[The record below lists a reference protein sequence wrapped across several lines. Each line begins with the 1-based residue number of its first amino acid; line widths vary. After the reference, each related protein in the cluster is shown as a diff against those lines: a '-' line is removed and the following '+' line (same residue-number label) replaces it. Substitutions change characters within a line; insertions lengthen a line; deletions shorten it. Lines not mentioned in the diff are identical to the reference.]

1 MRFDLLVANTLK
13 ISRNQAA
20 ALIKQDK
27 ILLRGAVQNRPSA
40 QISPEQSGE
49 ISAIDQIYVSR
60 GALKLAGFLDELA
73 ENGLLASCGENLPNS
88 AAEISKPCSGAKSAD
103 SKAAATQKAGAV
115 TMQISSADFAA
126 TDKILGADEA
136 DKIPSATAAKIA
148 EINTA
153 TTKSA
158 KATTEAIRTAKT
170 NADTAELLQTGA
182 GKQTVEFLQTSA
194 DADTAELLQTDAGA
208 ETAEILN
215 AAKAFKSGGKVGACR
230 NEGGAERM
238 QAEPSQKDILNLA
251 GADVLD
257 VGSSTGGFVQILLQ
271 RGAKSVTALDVGSS
285 QLSEILRRDPRVI
298 VRENTD
304 IREFE
309 SKKKFDLITCD
320 VSFISL
326 NLILKSLASL
336 AKSALIVLFKP
347 QFEVGAEIK
356 RNKKGVLKDE
366 KAVCVARAKFEWLC
380 AELGLATLHASACK
394 ITGKEGNR
402 EFFYLLKRMNDEI

>member
-40 QISPEQSGE
+40 EISPEQSGE

-73 ENGLLASCGENLPNS
+73 ENGLLASCGANSPNS
-88 AAEISKPCSGAKSAD
+88 AAEISKPCGGAKSAD
-103 SKAAATQKAGAV
+103 NKSAATQRAGEV
-115 TMQISSADFAA
+115 TMQISSADFAT
-126 TDKILGADEA
+126 TDKILSANEA
-136 DKIPSATAAKIA
+136 DKIPSAAA
-148 EINTA
+148 A

-170 NADTAELLQTGA
+170 SAETAELSQTGA
-182 GKQTVEFLQTSA
+182 SKQTVEFLQTSTGA
-194 DADTAELLQTDAGA
+194 ETAGHLQMDAGA

-215 AAKAFKSGGKVGACR
+215 AAKASKPGGNAGACHS
-230 NEGGAERM
+230 EGSAEPM
-238 QAEPSQKDILNLA
+238 QAEPLQKDILNLA

-257 VGSSTGGFVQILLQ
+257 VGASTGGFVQILLQ

-285 QLSEILRRDPRVI
+285 QLSEILRCDPRVI

-304 IREFE
+304 IREFASE
-309 SKKKFDLITCD
+309 KKFDLITCD

-366 KAVCVARAKFEWLC
+366 KAVCAARAKFEQKC
-380 AELGLATLHASACK
+380 AELGLVVLQTSACK

>member
-40 QISPEQSGE
+40 QIAPEQSGE

-73 ENGLLASCGENLPNS
+73 ENGLLASCGANSPNS
-88 AAEISKPCSGAKSAD
+88 AVEISKPCSGAKSAD

-115 TMQISSADFAA
+115 TTQISSADFAT
-126 TDKILGADEA
+126 TDKILGANEA
-136 DKIPSATAAKIA
+136 DKIPSAAA
-148 EINTA
+148 A
-153 TTKSA
+153 TTRSA

-182 GKQTVEFLQTSA
+182 GKQTVEFLQTS
-194 DADTAELLQTDAGA
+194 TGAETVGLLQTDAGA
-208 ETAEILN
+208 DTAEILN
-215 AAKAFKSGGKVGACR
+215 AAKVSKSGGKAGACHS
-230 NEGGAERM
+230 EGSAELV
-238 QAEPSQKDILNLA
+238 QTKPSQKDIFNLA
-251 GADVLD
+251 GTDVLD

-304 IREFE
+304 IREFASE
-309 SKKKFDLITCD
+309 KKFDLITCD

-366 KAVCVARAKFEWLC
+366 KAVRAARAKFEQLC
-380 AELGLATLHASACK
+380 AELGLAVLYASACK
-394 ITGKEGNR
+394 IAGKEGNR

>member
-40 QISPEQSGE
+40 QIAPEQSDE
-49 ISAIDQIYVSR
+49 ISATDQIYVSR

-73 ENGLLASCGENLPNS
+73 ENGLLASCGANLPNS
-88 AAEISKPCSGAKSAD
+88 AAEISKPCSATKRAD
-103 SKAAATQKAGAV
+103 SKAVTTQRAGEV
-115 TMQISSADFAA
+115 TMQILNADFAA
-126 TDKILGADEA
+126 TDKILGADETTE
-136 DKIPSATAAKIA
+136 IPSATAAKIA
-148 EINTA
+148 ETNT
-153 TTKSA
+153 K
-158 KATTEAIRTAKT
+158 AIRNVKT
-170 NADTAELLQTGA
+170 SAETAEILQTGA
-182 GKQTVEFLQTSA
+182 GKQTVEFLQMSTGA
-194 DADTAELLQTDAGA
+194 ETAGLLQTDADA
-208 ETAEILN
+208 ETAEISN
-215 AAKAFKSGGKVGACR
+215 AAKASKSSGKTGVCR
-230 NEGGAERM
+230 NEGGAEPLQTKRL
-238 QAEPSQKDILNLA
+238 QKDILNLA
-251 GADVLD
+251 GVDVLD

-304 IREFE
+304 IREFASE
-309 SKKKFDLITCD
+309 KKFDLITCD

-366 KAVCVARAKFEWLC
+366 KAVCAARAKFERLC
-380 AELGLATLHASACK
+380 AELGLAALYASACK

>member
-40 QISPEQSGE
+40 QIAPEQSGE
-49 ISAIDQIYVSR
+49 ISTTDQIYVSR

-73 ENGLLASCGENLPNS
+73 ENGLLASCGANLPS
-88 AAEISKPCSGAKSAD
+88 TAAEISKPCSGAKSAD
-103 SKAAATQKAGAV
+103 NKSTATQRAGEV
-115 TMQISSADFAA
+115 TTQISNVDFAA
-126 TDKILGADEA
+126 TDKILGANEA
-136 DKIPSATAAKIA
+136 DKIPSATTAKIV

-153 TTKSA
+153 TT
-158 KATTEAIRTAKT
+158 RTAKT
-170 NADTAELLQTGA
+170 SADTAGL
-182 GKQTVEFLQTSA
+182 
-194 DADTAELLQTDAGA
+194 
-208 ETAEILN
+208 LN
-215 AAKAFKSGGKVGACR
+215 AAKASKSGGNAGACR
-230 NEGGAERM
+230 NEGDAKLA
-238 QAEPSQKDILNLA
+238 QTKPSQKDILNLA

-304 IREFE
+304 IREFTSE
-309 SKKKFDLITCD
+309 KKFDLITCD

-366 KAVCVARAKFEWLC
+366 KAVRAARAKFERLC
-380 AELGLATLHASACK
+380 AELGLAVLHASACK
-394 ITGKEGNR
+394 ITGKEGNQ

>member
-40 QISPEQSGE
+40 QIAPEQSGE

-60 GALKLAGFLDELA
+60 GALKLADFLDELA
-73 ENGLLASCGENLPNS
+73 ENGLLASCGANSPNS

-103 SKAAATQKAGAV
+103 NKSTATQRAGEV
-115 TMQISSADFAA
+115 TTQISSADFAA
-126 TDKILGADEA
+126 TDKILGADETVE
-136 DKIPSATAAKIA
+136 IPSAGA
-148 EINTA
+148 E
-153 TTKSA
+153 
-158 KATTEAIRTAKT
+158 
-170 NADTAELLQTGA
+170 TAEH
-182 GKQTVEFLQTSA
+182 
-194 DADTAELLQTDAGA
+194 LQTDAGA

-215 AAKAFKSGGKVGACR
+215 AAKDSKSGGNAGACR
-230 NEGGAERM
+230 NEGGAELV
-238 QAEPSQKDILNLA
+238 QTKPSQKNILNLA
-251 GADVLD
+251 GTDVLD

-304 IREFE
+304 IREFA

-326 NLILKSLASL
+326 NLILKSLARL

-356 RNKKGVLKDE
+356 RNKKGVVTDE
-366 KAVCVARAKFEWLC
+366 KAVRAARAKFEQLC
-380 AELGLATLHASACK
+380 AELGLAVLHASACK

>member
-20 ALIKQDK
+20 ALIKQEK
-27 ILLRGAVQNRPSA
+27 ILLRGAVQNRPSV
-40 QISPEQSGE
+40 QIAPEQSGE

-73 ENGLLASCGENLPNS
+73 ENGLLENCGENSPNS

-103 SKAAATQKAGAV
+103 SKSTATQKASEV
-115 TMQISSADFAA
+115 TMQISNVDFTA
-126 TDKILGADEA
+126 TDKILGANEA
-136 DKIPSATAAKIA
+136 DKIPSAAV
-148 EINTA
+148 A

-170 NADTAELLQTGA
+170 STETAEILQTGA

-194 DADTAELLQTDAGA
+194 GAETAGHLQMDVDA

-215 AAKAFKSGGKVGACR
+215 TAKASKSGGKASAR
-230 NEGGAERM
+230 RSEGSADLV
-238 QAEPSQKDILNLA
+238 QIKPSQKDILNLA
-251 GADVLD
+251 GVDILD

-304 IREFE
+304 IREFA

-326 NLILKSLASL
+326 NLILESLASL

-366 KAVCVARAKFEWLC
+366 KAVRAARAKFERLC
-380 AELGLATLHASACK
+380 AELGLVVLQTSACK

>member
-27 ILLRGAVQNRPSA
+27 ILLRGTVQNRPSA
-40 QISPEQSGE
+40 QIAPEQSGE

-73 ENGLLASCGENLPNS
+73 ENGLLASGDANLPNS

-103 SKAAATQKAGAV
+103 SKATATQKAGEV

-136 DKIPSATAAKIA
+136 TKIPSATAAKIA
-148 EINTA
+148 EINT
-153 TTKSA
+153 
-158 KATTEAIRTAKT
+158 EAIRTAKT
-170 NADTAELLQTGA
+170 SADTAELLQTGA
-182 GKQTVEFLQTSA
+182 GKQTVEFLQTGKGA
-194 DADTAELLQTDAGA
+194 ETAEHLQTDAGA
-208 ETAEILN
+208 KAAEISN
-215 AAKAFKSGGKVGACR
+215 TAASKSSDKAGACR
-230 NEGGAERM
+230 SEGGSEPVQTR
-238 QAEPSQKDILNLA
+238 PSQKEVLNLA

-309 SKKKFDLITCD
+309 SEKKFDLITCD

-347 QFEVGAEIK
+347 QFEVGTEAK

-366 KAVCVARAKFEWLC
+366 KAARGARAKFERRC
-380 AELGLATLHASACK
+380 AELGLAALHASACK
-394 ITGKEGNR
+394 ITGKEGNQ

>member
-27 ILLRGAVQNRPSA
+27 ILLRGAVQNRPSV
-40 QISPEQSGE
+40 QIAPEQSGE

-73 ENGLLASCGENLPNS
+73 ENGLLASCSANSPNS
-88 AAEISKPCSGAKSAD
+88 AVEISKQCSAAKSAD
-103 SKAAATQKAGAV
+103 SKSAATQRAGAV
-115 TMQISSADFAA
+115 TTQISSADFAT
-126 TDKILGADEA
+126 TDKILGENEVA
-136 DKIPSATAAKIA
+136 KIPRVAA
-148 EINTA
+148 A

-170 NADTAELLQTGA
+170 GADTAELLQTGV
-182 GKQTVEFLQTSA
+182 GKQTVEFLQTGKGA
-194 DADTAELLQTDAGA
+194 D
-208 ETAEILN
+208 TAEILN
-215 AAKAFKSGGKVGACR
+215 AAKVSKSGGKAGACCR
-230 NEGGAERM
+230 EGSANPV
-238 QAEPSQKDILNLA
+238 QTKPSQKDILNLA

-271 RGAKSVTALDVGSS
+271 HGAKSVTALDVGSS
-285 QLSEILRRDPRVI
+285 QLSEILRRSPRVI

-304 IREFE
+304 IREFTSE
-309 SKKKFDLITCD
+309 KKFDLITCD

-366 KAVCVARAKFEWLC
+366 KAVCAARTKFEQKC
-380 AELGLATLHASACK
+380 AELGLVVLQTSACK
-394 ITGKEGNR
+394 IMGKEGNQ
-402 EFFYLLKRMNDEI
+402 EFFYLLKRTNYEI

>member
-27 ILLRGAVQNRPSA
+27 ILLRGAVQNRPSV
-40 QISPEQSGE
+40 QIAPEQSGE
-49 ISAIDQIYVSR
+49 ISATDQIYVSR

-73 ENGLLASCGENLPNS
+73 ENGLLASCAANSSNS
-88 AAEISKPCSGAKSAD
+88 AAEISKPRSGAKSAD
-103 SKAAATQKAGAV
+103 SKSAATQKAGTV
-115 TMQISSADFAA
+115 TTQISSADFAA

-136 DKIPSATAAKIA
+136 DKIPSAAV
-148 EINTA
+148 A

-158 KATTEAIRTAKT
+158 KATTEVIRTAKT
-170 NADTAELLQTGA
+170 SAETAKLLQTGA
-182 GKQTVEFLQTSA
+182 GKQTVEFLQT
-194 DADTAELLQTDAGA
+194 DADA

-215 AAKAFKSGGKVGACR
+215 AAKASKSGGKTGACCR
-230 NEGGAERM
+230 ESSADLVQM
-238 QAEPSQKDILNLA
+238 KPSQKDILNLA

-304 IREFE
+304 IREFASE
-309 SKKKFDLITCD
+309 KKFDLITCD

-336 AKSALIVLFKP
+336 AKNALIVLFKP

-366 KAVCVARAKFEWLC
+366 KAVCAARAKFERLC
-380 AELGLATLHASACK
+380 AELGLAVLHASACK
-394 ITGKEGNR
+394 ITGKEGNQ

>member
-40 QISPEQSGE
+40 QIAPEQSGE
-49 ISAIDQIYVSR
+49 ISTAEQIYVSR
-60 GALKLAGFLDELA
+60 GALKLAGFLDELS
-73 ENGLLASCGENLPNS
+73 ENGLLASCGENSPNS
-88 AAEISKPCSGAKSAD
+88 AAEISKPYSAAKGAD
-103 SKAAATQKAGAV
+103 SKAAAMQKTYRV
-115 TMQISSADFAA
+115 TTQISSADFAA
-126 TDKILGADEA
+126 TDKILGADETTE
-136 DKIPSATAAKIA
+136 IPSATATKIA
-148 EINTA
+148 ETNT
-153 TTKSA
+153 K
-158 KATTEAIRTAKT
+158 AIRTAKT
-170 NADTAELLQTGA
+170 NADTAG
-182 GKQTVEFLQTSA
+182 
-194 DADTAELLQTDAGA
+194 LLQTDAGKQTEGYLQMSTGTETA
-208 ETAEILN
+208 GLLQTDADAKTAEISN
-215 AAKAFKSGGKVGACR
+215 AAEASKSGGKAGACR
-230 NEGGAERM
+230 NESGAEPM

-309 SKKKFDLITCD
+309 SEKKFDLITCD

-326 NLILKSLASL
+326 NLILKSLTSL
-336 AKSALIVLFKP
+336 AKNALIVLFKP
-347 QFEVGAEIK
+347 QFEVGAEAK

-366 KAVCVARAKFEWLC
+366 KAVGAARAKFERLC
-380 AELGLATLHASACK
+380 AELGLAVLHASACK
-394 ITGKEGNR
+394 ITGKEGNQ

>member
-40 QISPEQSGE
+40 QIAPEQSGK
-49 ISAIDQIYVSR
+49 ISTAEQIYVSR

-73 ENGLLASCGENLPNS
+73 ENGLLASCGANS
-88 AAEISKPCSGAKSAD
+88 PSAAAEISKPYSAAKGAD
-103 SKAAATQKAGAV
+103 SKAAAT
-115 TMQISSADFAA
+115 QISSADFAA
-126 TDKILGADEA
+126 TDKILGADETTE
-136 DKIPSATAAKIA
+136 ILSATAAKIA
-148 EINTA
+148 ETNT
-153 TTKSA
+153 K
-158 KATTEAIRTAKT
+158 AIRNVKTSAEAAK
-170 NADTAELLQTGA
+170 LLQTGT
-182 GKQTVEFLQTSA
+182 GKHTVEFLQMSTGAETAGLLQA
-194 DADTAELLQTDAGA
+194 DADA

-215 AAKAFKSGGKVGACR
+215 VAKASKSGGKAGACR
-230 NEGGAERM
+230 SEGGAEPV
-238 QAEPSQKDILNLA
+238 QTKPSQKDILNLA
-251 GADVLD
+251 GVDVLD

-304 IREFE
+304 IREFSSE
-309 SKKKFDLITCD
+309 KKFDLITCD

-347 QFEVGAEIK
+347 QFEVGTEAK

-366 KAVCVARAKFEWLC
+366 KAARGARAKFERLC
-380 AELGLATLHASACK
+380 AELGLAVLHAGACK
-394 ITGKEGNR
+394 ITGKEGNQ

>member
-40 QISPEQSGE
+40 QIAPERSGE
-49 ISAIDQIYVSR
+49 ISATDQIYVSR
-60 GALKLAGFLDELA
+60 GALKLAGFLDELI
-73 ENGLLASCGENLPNS
+73 ENGLLASCGVNSPNS
-88 AAEISKPCSGAKSAD
+88 AAEILKPCSAAKRAD
-103 SKAAATQKAGAV
+103 SKAVATQRAGAV

-136 DKIPSATAAKIA
+136 AKIPSATAAKIA
-148 EINTA
+148 ETNTE
-153 TTKSA
+153 T
-158 KATTEAIRTAKT
+158 IRTAKT
-170 NADTAELLQTGA
+170 SAETAEILQTGA
-182 GKQTVEFLQTSA
+182 DKQTVEFLQMGKG
-194 DADTAELLQTDAGA
+194 AEAAGHLQMDAGA
-208 ETAEILN
+208 KAAEISN
-215 AAKAFKSGGKVGACR
+215 AAKASKSGGKAGACR
-230 NEGGAERM
+230 RKGSAEPL
-238 QAEPSQKDILNLA
+238 QTKPSQKEVLNLA

-309 SKKKFDLITCD
+309 SEKKFDLITCD

-326 NLILKSLASL
+326 NLILKSLTSL

-347 QFEVGAEIK
+347 QFEVGTEAK

-366 KAVCVARAKFEWLC
+366 KAARAARAKFERLC
-380 AELGLATLHASACK
+380 AELGLAALHASACK
-394 ITGKEGNR
+394 ITGKEGNQ

>member
-20 ALIKQDK
+20 SLIKQDK
-27 ILLRGAVQNRPSA
+27 ILLRGTVQNRPSA
-40 QISPEQSGE
+40 QIAPEQSGE
-49 ISAIDQIYVSR
+49 ISAVDQIYVSR

-73 ENGLLASCGENLPNS
+73 ENGLLASCGANSPNS

-103 SKAAATQKAGAV
+103 NKSTATQRAGEV
-115 TMQISSADFAA
+115 TTQISNVDFAA
-126 TDKILGADEA
+126 TDKILGANEA
-136 DKIPSATAAKIA
+136 DKIPSAAV
-148 EINTA
+148 
-153 TTKSA
+153 TTTRSA
-158 KATTEAIRTAKT
+158 KATTEAIRSVKT
-170 NADTAELLQTGA
+170 NADTAG
-182 GKQTVEFLQTSA
+182 
-194 DADTAELLQTDAGA
+194 LLQTDADA

-215 AAKAFKSGGKVGACR
+215 AARASKSGGNAGACR
-230 NEGGAERM
+230 NEGGAEPV
-238 QAEPSQKDILNLA
+238 QIKPLQKDILNLA

-304 IREFE
+304 IREFTSE
-309 SKKKFDLITCD
+309 KKFDLITCD

-347 QFEVGAEIK
+347 QFEVGAEAK

-366 KAVCVARAKFEWLC
+366 KAAHGARAKFERLC
-380 AELGLATLHASACK
+380 AELGLAVLHTGACK
-394 ITGKEGNR
+394 ITGKEGNQ
-402 EFFYLLKRMNDEI
+402 EFFYLLKRTNDEI

>member
-27 ILLRGAVQNRPSA
+27 ILLRGAVQNRPSV
-40 QISPEQSGE
+40 QIAPEQSGE
-49 ISAIDQIYVSR
+49 ISAVDQIYVSR

-73 ENGLLASCGENLPNS
+73 ENGLLASCAANSPNS
-88 AAEISKPCSGAKSAD
+88 AAEISKPHSDTKGAD
-103 SKAAATQKAGAV
+103 SKSTVTQKAGTV
-115 TMQISSADFAA
+115 TTQISSADFAT
-126 TDKILGADEA
+126 TDKILSANETTE
-136 DKIPSATAAKIA
+136 IPSAAV
-148 EINTA
+148 E
-153 TTKSA
+153 
-158 KATTEAIRTAKT
+158 TTEISSTAK
-170 NADTAELLQTGA
+170 
-182 GKQTVEFLQTSA
+182 VS
-194 DADTAELLQTDAGA
+194 
-208 ETAEILN
+208 
-215 AAKAFKSGGKVGACR
+215 KSGGKAGAR
-230 NEGGAERM
+230 RSEGSAEPM
-238 QAEPSQKDILNLA
+238 QAERSQKDILNLA
-251 GADVLD
+251 GVDVLD

-285 QLSEILRRDPRVI
+285 QLSEILRRSPRVI

-309 SKKKFDLITCD
+309 SEKKFDLITCD

-326 NLILKSLASL
+326 NLILKSLARL

-347 QFEVGAEIK
+347 QFEVGAEVK

-366 KAVCVARAKFEWLC
+366 KAVCAARAKFERLC
-380 AELGLATLHASACK
+380 AELGLAVLHASACK

-402 EFFYLLKRMNDEI
+402 EFFYLLKRTNDEI

>member
-40 QISPEQSGE
+40 QIAPEQSGE
-49 ISAIDQIYVSR
+49 ISATDQIYVSR

-73 ENGLLASCGENLPNS
+73 ENGLLASCSENSPNS

-103 SKAAATQKAGAV
+103 NKSAATQRAGEV
-115 TMQISSADFAA
+115 TTQISSVDFAT
-126 TDKILGADEA
+126 TDKILGANEA
-136 DKIPSATAAKIA
+136 DKIPSATTAKIV

-153 TTKSA
+153 TT
-158 KATTEAIRTAKT
+158 RTAKT
-170 NADTAELLQTGA
+170 SADTAGHLQMDA
-182 GKQTVEFLQTSA
+182 G
-194 DADTAELLQTDAGA
+194 ADTAGL
-208 ETAEILN
+208 LN
-215 AAKAFKSGGKVGACR
+215 AAKASKSGGNAGACR
-230 NEGGAERM
+230 NEGGAKLA
-238 QAEPSQKDILNLA
+238 QTKPSQKDILNLA

-304 IREFE
+304 IREFTSE
-309 SKKKFDLITCD
+309 KKFDLITCD

-366 KAVCVARAKFEWLC
+366 KAVRAARAKFERLC
-380 AELGLATLHASACK
+380 AELGLAVLHASACK
-394 ITGKEGNR
+394 ITGKEGNQ
-402 EFFYLLKRMNDEI
+402 EFSIF

>member
-40 QISPEQSGE
+40 QIAPEQSGE

-60 GALKLAGFLDELA
+60 GVLKLTGFLDELA
-73 ENGLLASCGENLPNS
+73 ENGLLASCGVNSPNS
-88 AAEISKPCSGAKSAD
+88 AVENSKTCSAAKRAD
-103 SKAAATQKAGAV
+103 SKAAATQKAGEV
-115 TMQISSADFAA
+115 TMQISSADFAT
-126 TDKILGADEA
+126 TDKILSANEA

-153 TTKSA
+153 T
-158 KATTEAIRTAKT
+158 IRTAKT
-170 NADTAELLQTGA
+170 NADTAEHLQTGA
-182 GKQTVEFLQTSA
+182 GKQTVEFLQTSTG
-194 DADTAELLQTDAGA
+194 ADTAEHLQTDADA

-215 AAKAFKSGGKVGACR
+215 AAKASKSGGKAGACHS
-230 NEGGAERM
+230 EGSAELV
-238 QAEPSQKDILNLA
+238 QTKPSQKDILNLA

-304 IREFE
+304 IREFASE
-309 SKKKFDLITCD
+309 KKFDLITCD

-366 KAVCVARAKFEWLC
+366 KAVCAARAKFERLC
-380 AELGLATLHASACK
+380 AELGLAALYASACK

>member
-40 QISPEQSGE
+40 QIAPEQSGE
-49 ISAIDQIYVSR
+49 ISATDQIYVSR

-73 ENGLLASCGENLPNS
+73 ENGLLASCGANLPNS

-103 SKAAATQKAGAV
+103 SKSAATQRAGEV
-115 TMQISSADFAA
+115 TTQILSADFAT
-126 TDKILGADEA
+126 TDKILGANEA
-136 DKIPSATAAKIA
+136 DKIPSVAA
-148 EINTA
+148 A

-170 NADTAELLQTGA
+170 SADTAKLLQTSA
-182 GKQTVEFLQTSA
+182 DKQTVEFLQTSA
-194 DADTAELLQTDAGA
+194 ATETAGHLRTDADA
-208 ETAEILN
+208 ETVEILN
-215 AAKAFKSGGKVGACR
+215 AAKVSKSGGKAGACR
-230 NEGGAERM
+230 NEGGAKPV
-238 QAEPSQKDILNLA
+238 QTKPSQKDILNLA

-285 QLSEILRRDPRVI
+285 QLSEILRRSPRVI

-304 IREFE
+304 IREFASE
-309 SKKKFDLITCD
+309 RKFDLITCD

-336 AKSALIVLFKP
+336 AKNALIVLFKP

-366 KAVCVARAKFEWLC
+366 KAVCAARAKFERLC

>member
-27 ILLRGAVQNRPSA
+27 ILLRGSVQNRPSA
-40 QISPEQSGE
+40 QIAPEQSGE

-73 ENGLLASCGENLPNS
+73 ENGLLASCSVNLPNS

-103 SKAAATQKAGAV
+103 NKSTATQRAGEVA
-115 TMQISSADFAA
+115 TQISNVDFAA
-126 TDKILGADEA
+126 TDKILGANEA
-136 DKIPSATAAKIA
+136 DKIPSAAV
-148 EINTA
+148 
-153 TTKSA
+153 TTTRSA
-158 KATTEAIRTAKT
+158 KATTEAIRSVKT
-170 NADTAELLQTGA
+170 NADTAG
-182 GKQTVEFLQTSA
+182 
-194 DADTAELLQTDAGA
+194 LLQTDADA

-215 AAKAFKSGGKVGACR
+215 AARASKSGGNAGACR
-230 NEGGAERM
+230 NEGGAEPV
-238 QAEPSQKDILNLA
+238 QIKPLQKDILNLA

-304 IREFE
+304 IREFASE
-309 SKKKFDLITCD
+309 KKFDLITCD

-326 NLILKSLASL
+326 NLILKSLTSL

-347 QFEVGAEIK
+347 QFEVGAEAK

-366 KAVCVARAKFEWLC
+366 KAARGARMKFERLC
-380 AELGLATLHASACK
+380 AELGLAALHASACK
-394 ITGKEGNR
+394 ITGKEGNQ
-402 EFFYLLKRMNDEI
+402 EFFYLLKRTNDEI

>member
-20 ALIKQDK
+20 SLIKQDK
-27 ILLRGAVQNRPSA
+27 ILLRGTVQNRPSA
-40 QISPEQSGE
+40 QIAPEQSGE
-49 ISAIDQIYVSR
+49 ISAVDQIYVSR

-73 ENGLLASCGENLPNS
+73 ENGLLASCGANSPNS

-103 SKAAATQKAGAV
+103 NKSTATQRAGEV
-115 TMQISSADFAA
+115 TTQISNVDFAA
-126 TDKILGADEA
+126 TDKILGANEA
-136 DKIPSATAAKIA
+136 DKISSAAV
-148 EINTA
+148 
-153 TTKSA
+153 TTTRSA
-158 KATTEAIRTAKT
+158 KATTEAIRSVKT
-170 NADTAELLQTGA
+170 NADTAG
-182 GKQTVEFLQTSA
+182 
-194 DADTAELLQTDAGA
+194 LLQTDADA

-215 AAKAFKSGGKVGACR
+215 AAKASKSGGNAGACR
-230 NEGGAERM
+230 NEGGAEPV
-238 QAEPSQKDILNLA
+238 QIKPLQKDILNLA

-304 IREFE
+304 IREFI

-326 NLILKSLASL
+326 NLILKSLTSL
-336 AKSALIVLFKP
+336 AKSAIIVLFKP
-347 QFEVGAEIK
+347 QFEVGAEAK

-366 KAVCVARAKFEWLC
+366 KAVRGARAKFERLC
-380 AELGLATLHASACK
+380 AELGLAVLHSGACK
-394 ITGKEGNR
+394 ITGKEGNQ

>member
-40 QISPEQSGE
+40 QIAPEQSGE

-73 ENGLLASCGENLPNS
+73 ENGLLASCGANS
-88 AAEISKPCSGAKSAD
+88 PSAAAEISKPCSGAKSAD
-103 SKAAATQKAGAV
+103 NKSTATQRAGEV
-115 TMQISSADFAA
+115 TMQISNVDFAA
-126 TDKILGADEA
+126 TDKILGANEA
-136 DKIPSATAAKIA
+136 DKIPSAAA
-148 EINTA
+148 A

-170 NADTAELLQTGA
+170 SADTAKLLQTGA

-194 DADTAELLQTDAGA
+194 GVETAEFLQADADA
-208 ETAEILN
+208 ETAEILI
-215 AAKAFKSGGKVGACR
+215 AAKASKSGGKAGVCR
-230 NEGGAERM
+230 NEGGAKPM
-238 QAEPSQKDILNLA
+238 QAEPLQKDILNLA

-304 IREFE
+304 IREFASE
-309 SKKKFDLITCD
+309 KKFDLITCD

-366 KAVCVARAKFEWLC
+366 KAVRAARAKFEQLC

>member
-40 QISPEQSGE
+40 QIAPEQSGE
-49 ISAIDQIYVSR
+49 ISATDQIYVSR

-73 ENGLLASCGENLPNS
+73 ENGLLASCGANLPS
-88 AAEISKPCSGAKSAD
+88 TAAEISKPYSAEKGAD
-103 SKAAATQKAGAV
+103 SKATATQRAGGV
-115 TMQISSADFAA
+115 MTQISSADFAA
-126 TDKILGADEA
+126 TDKILGANETT
-136 DKIPSATAAKIA
+136 KIPSATAAKIA

-153 TTKSA
+153 TT
-158 KATTEAIRTAKT
+158 RTAKT
-170 NADTAELLQTGA
+170 SADTAELLQTGA
-182 GKQTVEFLQTSA
+182 GKQTVEFLQMSA
-194 DADTAELLQTDAGA
+194 GAETAGLLQADAGA
-208 ETAEILN
+208 ETAEISN
-215 AAKAFKSGGKVGACR
+215 AAKASKSGDKADRCR
-230 NEGGAERM
+230 REGGAEPV
-238 QAEPSQKDILNLA
+238 QTKPSQKDILNLV

-257 VGSSTGGFVQILLQ
+257 VGASTGGFVQILLQ

-309 SKKKFDLITCD
+309 SEKKFDLITCD

-347 QFEVGAEIK
+347 QFEVGAEAK

-366 KAVCVARAKFEWLC
+366 KAAHAARAKFERLC
-380 AELGLATLHASACK
+380 AELGLATLHAGACK
-394 ITGKEGNR
+394 ITGKEGNQ
-402 EFFYLLKRMNDEI
+402 EFFYLLKRTNDEI

>member
-40 QISPEQSGE
+40 QIAPEQSGE
-49 ISAIDQIYVSR
+49 ISATDQIYVSR

-73 ENGLLASCGENLPNS
+73 ENGLLASCGANSPNS
-88 AAEISKPCSGAKSAD
+88 AAEISKPYSNAKSAN
-103 SKAAATQKAGAV
+103 SKAAATQRAGGV
-115 TMQISSADFAA
+115 MTQISSADFAA
-126 TDKILGADEA
+126 TDKILGANETTE
-136 DKIPSATAAKIA
+136 ITSAATAKIA
-148 EINTA
+148 ETNT
-153 TTKSA
+153 K
-158 KATTEAIRTAKT
+158 AIRTAKT
-170 NADTAELLQTGA
+170 
-182 GKQTVEFLQTSA
+182 S
-194 DADTAELLQTDAGA
+194 A
-208 ETAEILN
+208 ETAEISN
-215 AAKAFKSGGKVGACR
+215 TTASKSGGKAGVCR
-230 NEGGAERM
+230 SEGGAELV
-238 QAEPSQKDILNLA
+238 QTKPSQKDILNLA

-304 IREFE
+304 IREFASE
-309 SKKKFDLITCD
+309 KKFDLITCD

-347 QFEVGAEIK
+347 QFEVGTEIK
-356 RNKKGVLKDE
+356 RNKKGVLRDE
-366 KAVCVARAKFEWLC
+366 KAVRAARAKFEQLC
-380 AELGLATLHASACK
+380 AELGLAVLYASACK
-394 ITGKEGNR
+394 IAGKEGNR

>member
-13 ISRNQAA
+13 ISRNQAV
-20 ALIKQDK
+20 ALIKQGK

-40 QISPEQSGE
+40 QIAPEQSGE
-49 ISAIDQIYVSR
+49 ISAVDQIYVSR

-73 ENGLLASCGENLPNS
+73 ENGLLASCGANSPNS

-103 SKAAATQKAGAV
+103 NKSTATQRAGEV
-115 TMQISSADFAA
+115 TTQISNVDFAA
-126 TDKILGADEA
+126 MDKILGANEA
-136 DKIPSATAAKIA
+136 DKIPSAAV
-148 EINTA
+148 A

-158 KATTEAIRTAKT
+158 KATTEAIRSVK
-170 NADTAELLQTGA
+170 
-182 GKQTVEFLQTSA
+182 TSA
-194 DADTAELLQTDAGA
+194 EMAGHLQMDAGA

-215 AAKAFKSGGKVGACR
+215 AAKASKSGGKAGACR
-230 NEGGAERM
+230 KEGGAELV
-238 QAEPSQKDILNLA
+238 QTKPSQKDILNLA

-304 IREFE
+304 IREFTSE
-309 SKKKFDLITCD
+309 KKFDLITCD

-326 NLILKSLASL
+326 NLILKSLTSL

-366 KAVCVARAKFEWLC
+366 KAVRAARAKFEQLC
-380 AELGLATLHASACK
+380 AELELAVLYASACK
-394 ITGKEGNR
+394 IAGKEGNR

>member
-27 ILLRGAVQNRPSA
+27 ILLRGAVQNRPSV
-40 QISPEQSGE
+40 QIAPEQSGE

-73 ENGLLASCGENLPNS
+73 ENGLLESCGANSPNS
-88 AAEISKPCSGAKSAD
+88 AAEISKPCSDAKSAD
-103 SKAAATQKAGAV
+103 NKSTATQRAGEV
-115 TMQISSADFAA
+115 TMQISSANFAA
-126 TDKILGADEA
+126 TDKILGANETTE
-136 DKIPSATAAKIA
+136 IPSATATKIA
-148 EINTA
+148 ETNT
-153 TTKSA
+153 K
-158 KATTEAIRTAKT
+158 AIRNVKT
-170 NADTAELLQTGA
+170 SADTAELLQTGA

-194 DADTAELLQTDAGA
+194 GAETAGLLQTNADA
-208 ETAEILN
+208 ETAEISN
-215 AAKAFKSGGKVGACR
+215 AAKVSKSGGKAGACR
-230 NEGGAERM
+230 SQGGTEPL
-238 QAEPSQKDILNLA
+238 QTKPSQKEVLNLA
-251 GADVLD
+251 GTDVLD

-271 RGAKSVTALDVGSS
+271 CGVKSVTALDVGSS

-304 IREFE
+304 IREFA

-336 AKSALIVLFKP
+336 AKSAIIVLFKP
-347 QFEVGAEIK
+347 QFEVGAEAK

-366 KAVCVARAKFEWLC
+366 KAVCAARAKFERLC
-380 AELGLATLHASACK
+380 AELGLAVLHASACK

-402 EFFYLLKRMNDEI
+402 EFFYLLKRTNDEI

>member
-40 QISPEQSGE
+40 QIAPEQSGE
-49 ISAIDQIYVSR
+49 ISATDQIYVSR

-73 ENGLLASCGENLPNS
+73 ENGLLASCGANSPNS
-88 AAEISKPCSGAKSAD
+88 AAEISKPYSNAKSAD
-103 SKAAATQKAGAV
+103 SKAAAMQRAGAV
-115 TMQISSADFAA
+115 TTQISSADFAA
-126 TDKILGADEA
+126 TDKILGANETT
-136 DKIPSATAAKIA
+136 KIPSAAVT
-148 EINTA
+148 

-158 KATTEAIRTAKT
+158 KATTEAIRNVKTSAETAGLLQT
-170 NADTAELLQTGA
+170 NAD
-182 GKQTVEFLQTSA
+182 
-194 DADTAELLQTDAGA
+194 A
-208 ETAEILN
+208 ETAEISN
-215 AAKAFKSGGKVGACR
+215 AAKASKSGQKADEHCR
-230 NEGGAERM
+230 ESSAEPL
-238 QAEPSQKDILNLA
+238 QTKPSQKEVLNLA

-285 QLSEILRRDPRVI
+285 QLSEILRCDSRVI

-304 IREFE
+304 IREFASE
-309 SKKKFDLITCD
+309 KKFDLITCD

-326 NLILKSLASL
+326 NLILKSLVRL

-366 KAVCVARAKFEWLC
+366 KAVCAARAKFKRLC
-380 AELGLATLHASACK
+380 AELGLAVLHAGACK

>member
-13 ISRNQAA
+13 ISRNQAT

-40 QISPEQSGE
+40 QIAPEQSGE
-49 ISAIDQIYVSR
+49 ISTAEQIYVSR
-60 GALKLAGFLDELA
+60 GALKLAGFLDELS
-73 ENGLLASCGENLPNS
+73 ENGLLASCGENSPNS
-88 AAEISKPCSGAKSAD
+88 AAEISKPYSAAKGAD
-103 SKAAATQKAGAV
+103 SKAAAMQKTYRV
-115 TMQISSADFAA
+115 TTQISSADFAA

-136 DKIPSATAAKIA
+136 TKIPSATAA
-148 EINTA
+148 

-158 KATTEAIRTAKT
+158 KVTTEAIRTAKT
-170 NADTAELLQTGA
+170 SAKTAEH
-182 GKQTVEFLQTSA
+182 
-194 DADTAELLQTDAGA
+194 LQTDANA
-208 ETAEILN
+208 ETAEISN
-215 AAKAFKSGGKVGACR
+215 AAEVSKSGGKAGACR
-230 NEGGAERM
+230 REGGAEPL
-238 QAEPSQKDILNLA
+238 QTKPSQKEVLNLA

-271 RGAKSVTALDVGSS
+271 RGAKSVTALDVGSL

-304 IREFE
+304 IRKFA

-347 QFEVGAEIK
+347 QFEVGTEAK

-366 KAVCVARAKFEWLC
+366 KEARAARAKFEQLC
-380 AELGLATLHASACK
+380 AELGLATLHAGACK

>member
-40 QISPEQSGE
+40 QIAPEQSGE

-73 ENGLLASCGENLPNS
+73 ENGLLASCGANS
-88 AAEISKPCSGAKSAD
+88 PSAAAEISKPYSAAKGAD
-103 SKAAATQKAGAV
+103 SKAAAT
-115 TMQISSADFAA
+115 QISSADFAA
-126 TDKILGADEA
+126 TDKILGADETTE
-136 DKIPSATAAKIA
+136 ILSATAAKIA
-148 EINTA
+148 ETNT
-153 TTKSA
+153 K
-158 KATTEAIRTAKT
+158 AIRNVKTSAEAAK
-170 NADTAELLQTGA
+170 LLQTGT
-182 GKQTVEFLQTSA
+182 GKHTVEFLQMSTGSETAGLLQA
-194 DADTAELLQTDAGA
+194 DADA
-208 ETAEILN
+208 ETTEILN
-215 AAKAFKSGGKVGACR
+215 AAKASKSGDKAGTCC
-230 NEGGAERM
+230 NEGGAELV
-238 QAEPSQKDILNLA
+238 QTKPSQKDILNLA
-251 GADVLD
+251 GVDVLD

-309 SKKKFDLITCD
+309 SEKKFDLITCD

-336 AKSALIVLFKP
+336 AKNALIVLFKP

-366 KAVCVARAKFEWLC
+366 KAAHGARAKFERLC

>member
-27 ILLRGAVQNRPSA
+27 ILLRGAVQNRPSV
-40 QISPEQSGE
+40 QIAPEQSGE
-49 ISAIDQIYVSR
+49 ISATDQIYVSR

-73 ENGLLASCGENLPNS
+73 ENGLLASCGANSPNS
-88 AAEISKPCSGAKSAD
+88 AAEILKPYSAAKGAD
-103 SKAAATQKAGAV
+103 SKATATQRAGGV
-115 TMQISSADFAA
+115 MTQISGADFAA
-126 TDKILGADEA
+126 TDKILGADETTE
-136 DKIPSATAAKIA
+136 IPSATAAKIA
-148 EINTA
+148 ETNT
-153 TTKSA
+153 K
-158 KATTEAIRTAKT
+158 AIRNVKT
-170 NADTAELLQTGA
+170 SAETAEILQTGA
-182 GKQTVEFLQTSA
+182 GKQTVEFLQMSTGA
-194 DADTAELLQTDAGA
+194 ETAGLLQTDADA
-208 ETAEILN
+208 ETAEISN
-215 AAKAFKSGGKVGACR
+215 AAKASKSSGKTGVCR
-230 NEGGAERM
+230 NEGGAEPLQTKRL
-238 QAEPSQKDILNLA
+238 QKDILNLA
-251 GADVLD
+251 GVDVLD

-304 IREFE
+304 IREFASE
-309 SKKKFDLITCD
+309 KKFDLITCD

-366 KAVCVARAKFEWLC
+366 KAVCAARAKFERLC
-380 AELGLATLHASACK
+380 AELGLAALYASACK

>member
-13 ISRNQAA
+13 ISRNQATT
-20 ALIKQDK
+20 LIKQDK

-40 QISPEQSGE
+40 QIAPEQSGE
-49 ISAIDQIYVSR
+49 ISTAEQIYVSR

-73 ENGLLASCGENLPNS
+73 ENGLLASCGANLPS
-88 AAEISKPCSGAKSAD
+88 AAAEISKPCSAAKRVD
-103 SKAAATQKAGAV
+103 SKAAATQRAGAV
-115 TMQISSADFAA
+115 TTQIPGADFAA
-126 TDKILGADEA
+126 TDKILGADETTE
-136 DKIPSATAAKIA
+136 IPSATAATTKIA
-148 EINTA
+148 KVDVAA
-153 TTKSA
+153 T
-158 KATTEAIRTAKT
+158 RTAKT
-170 NADTAELLQTGA
+170 SAEAAVLLQTGA
-182 GKQTVEFLQTSA
+182 DKQTVEFLQTGKG
-194 DADTAELLQTDAGA
+194 AETVGHLQTDVDT

-215 AAKAFKSGGKVGACR
+215 AAKVSKSGGKAGACR
-230 NEGGAERM
+230 NEGGAEPM
-238 QAEPSQKDILNLA
+238 QAEPSQKDILNLT

-304 IREFE
+304 IREFASE
-309 SKKKFDLITCD
+309 KKFDLITCD

-366 KAVCVARAKFEWLC
+366 KAVCAARAKFERLC
-380 AELGLATLHASACK
+380 AELGLAVLHASACK

>member
-13 ISRNQAA
+13 ISRNQAT

-40 QISPEQSGE
+40 QIAPEQSGE

-73 ENGLLASCGENLPNS
+73 ENGLLASCGANS
-88 AAEISKPCSGAKSAD
+88 PSAAAEISKPCSAAKRAD
-103 SKAAATQKAGAV
+103 SKAAATQRAGAV
-115 TMQISSADFAA
+115 TTQISGADFAA
-126 TDKILGADEA
+126 TDKILGANETTE
-136 DKIPSATAAKIA
+136 IPSAAA
-148 EINTA
+148 A

-158 KATTEAIRTAKT
+158 KVDVAATRNAKT
-170 NADTAELLQTGA
+170 SAEAAELLQTGA
-182 GKQTVEFLQTSA
+182 SKQTVEYLQTSTGAETAGLLQA
-194 DADTAELLQTDAGA
+194 DADA
-208 ETAEILN
+208 ETAEISN
-215 AAKAFKSGGKVGACR
+215 ATKASKSGGKACACR
-230 NEGGAERM
+230 NEGGAELV
-238 QAEPSQKDILNLA
+238 QTKPSQKDILNLA

-271 RGAKSVTALDVGSS
+271 RGAKSVIALDVGSS

-304 IREFE
+304 IREFISE
-309 SKKKFDLITCD
+309 KKFDLITCD

-347 QFEVGAEIK
+347 QFEVGAEAK

-366 KAVCVARAKFEWLC
+366 KAARGARAKFERLC
-380 AELGLATLHASACK
+380 AELGLAVLHASACK
-394 ITGKEGNR
+394 ITGKEGNQ
-402 EFFYLLKRMNDEI
+402 EFFYLLKRTNDEI

>member
-40 QISPEQSGE
+40 QIAPEQSDE
-49 ISAIDQIYVSR
+49 ISATDQIYVSR

-73 ENGLLASCGENLPNS
+73 ENGLLASCGANLPNS
-88 AAEISKPCSGAKSAD
+88 AAEISKPCSATKRAD
-103 SKAAATQKAGAV
+103 SKAVTTQRAGEV
-115 TMQISSADFAA
+115 TMQILNADFAA
-126 TDKILGADEA
+126 TDKILGVDETTE
-136 DKIPSATAAKIA
+136 IPSATATKIA
-148 EINTA
+148 ETNTA
-153 TTKSA
+153 T
-158 KATTEAIRTAKT
+158 IRNAKT
-170 NADTAELLQTGA
+170 SAETAELLQTGA

-194 DADTAELLQTDAGA
+194 GTETAVLLQTDAK
-208 ETAEILN
+208 TAEISN
-215 AAKAFKSGGKVGACR
+215 TTASKSSGKAGACR
-230 NEGGAERM
+230 REGGAEPV
-238 QAEPSQKDILNLA
+238 QTKLSQKDILNLA

-309 SKKKFDLITCD
+309 SEKKFDLITCD

-366 KAVCVARAKFEWLC
+366 KAVCAARAKFEQLC

>member
-40 QISPEQSGE
+40 QIAPEQSGE

-73 ENGLLASCGENLPNS
+73 ENELLASCGANLPNS
-88 AAEISKPCSGAKSAD
+88 AAEISKPRSGAKSAD
-103 SKAAATQKAGAV
+103 SKAVATQRAGEV
-115 TMQISSADFAA
+115 TMQILNADFAA

-136 DKIPSATAAKIA
+136 DKIPSAAV
-148 EINTA
+148 A
-153 TTKSA
+153 TIKSA
-158 KATTEAIRTAKT
+158 KATTEAMRTAKT

-182 GKQTVEFLQTSA
+182 GTQTVEFLQTSTGA
-194 DADTAELLQTDAGA
+194 ETAGHLQTNADA
-208 ETAEILN
+208 ETAEISN
-215 AAKAFKSGGKVGACR
+215 AAEASKSGGKADACR
-230 NEGGAERM
+230 REGSTGAI
-238 QAEPSQKDILNLA
+238 QTKPSQKDILNLA

-285 QLSEILRRDPRVI
+285 QLSEILRRDPRVV

-304 IREFE
+304 IREFASE
-309 SKKKFDLITCD
+309 KKFDLITCD

-347 QFEVGAEIK
+347 QFEVGAEAK

-366 KAVCVARAKFEWLC
+366 KAVRAARAKFERLC
-380 AELGLATLHASACK
+380 AELGLAVLHAGACK
-394 ITGKEGNR
+394 VTGKEGNR
-402 EFFYLLKRMNDEI
+402 EFFYLLKRMKDEI

>member
-40 QISPEQSGE
+40 QIAPEQSGE
-49 ISAIDQIYVSR
+49 ISTAEQIYVSR

-73 ENGLLASCGENLPNS
+73 ENGLLASCGANLPS
-88 AAEISKPCSGAKSAD
+88 AAAEISKPCSAEKGAD
-103 SKAAATQKAGAV
+103 SKAVATQRAGEV
-115 TMQISSADFAA
+115 TTQISSADFAA
-126 TDKILGADEA
+126 TDKILGANETTG
-136 DKIPSATAAKIA
+136 IPSATAAKIA
-148 EINTA
+148 ETN
-153 TTKSA
+153 
-158 KATTEAIRTAKT
+158 TEAIHTAKT
-170 NADTAELLQTGA
+170 SAE
-182 GKQTVEFLQTSA
+182 
-194 DADTAELLQTDAGA
+194 TAELLQTDAGKQAVEFLQTSAGA
-208 ETAEILN
+208 ETAEHLQTDADAEMAEILN
-215 AAKAFKSGGKVGACR
+215 AAKASKLGGKAGVCR
-230 NEGGAERM
+230 NEGGAELV
-238 QAEPSQKDILNLA
+238 QTKPLQKDILNLA

-304 IREFE
+304 IREFA

-326 NLILKSLASL
+326 NLILKSLANL
-336 AKSALIVLFKP
+336 AKNALIVLFKP
-347 QFEVGAEIK
+347 QFEVGTEIK
-356 RNKKGVLKDE
+356 RNKKGVLRDE
-366 KAVCVARAKFEWLC
+366 KAVRAARAKFERLC
-380 AELGLATLHASACK
+380 AELGLTVLYASACK

>member
-40 QISPEQSGE
+40 QIAPEQSGE

-73 ENGLLASCGENLPNS
+73 ENGLLASCGANS
-88 AAEISKPCSGAKSAD
+88 PSAAAEISKPCSAVKSAD
-103 SKAAATQKAGAV
+103 SKAVAMQKTNIV
-115 TMQISSADFAA
+115 TMQISSADSAA
-126 TDKILGADEA
+126 TDKILGADETTE
-136 DKIPSATAAKIA
+136 IPSATAAKIA
-148 EINTA
+148 KTN
-153 TTKSA
+153 
-158 KATTEAIRTAKT
+158 TEAIRTAKT
-170 NADTAELLQTGA
+170 SAEA
-182 GKQTVEFLQTSA
+182 
-194 DADTAELLQTDAGA
+194 AELLQTDVDA
-208 ETAEILN
+208 ETAEISN
-215 AAKAFKSGGKVGACR
+215 TVVSKSSGKAGACR
-230 NEGGAERM
+230 REGGAEPV
-238 QAEPSQKDILNLA
+238 QTKPSQKEILNLA

-271 RGAKSVTALDVGSS
+271 RGAESVTALDVGSS

-304 IREFE
+304 IREFA

-326 NLILKSLASL
+326 NLILESLVRL

-366 KAVCVARAKFEWLC
+366 KAVRAARAKFERLC
-380 AELGLATLHASACK
+380 AELGLAVMHASACK

-402 EFFYLLKRMNDEI
+402 EFFYILKRMNDEI

>member
-27 ILLRGAVQNRPSA
+27 ILLRGAVQNRPSV
-40 QISPEQSGE
+40 QIAPEQSGE

-73 ENGLLASCGENLPNS
+73 ENGLLASCGANLPNL
-88 AAEISKPCSGAKSAD
+88 AAEISKPCSGVKSAD
-103 SKAAATQKAGAV
+103 SKAAATQRAGEV
-115 TMQISSADFAA
+115 TTQISSADFAA
-126 TDKILGADEA
+126 TDKILSANETTE
-136 DKIPSATAAKIA
+136 IPNAAA
-148 EINTA
+148 A

-170 NADTAELLQTGA
+170 NADTTELLQTGA
-182 GKQTVEFLQTSA
+182 GKQAVEFLQTSA
-194 DADTAELLQTDAGA
+194 GADTAGHLQMDVDV

-215 AAKAFKSGGKVGACR
+215 AAKTSKSGGKAGACCR
-230 NEGGAERM
+230 EGSANPV
-238 QAEPSQKDILNLA
+238 QTKPSQKDILNLA

-271 RGAKSVTALDVGSS
+271 HGAKSVTALDVGSS
-285 QLSEILRRDPRVI
+285 QLSEILRRNPRVI

-309 SKKKFDLITCD
+309 SEKKFDLITCD

-336 AKSALIVLFKP
+336 VKSALIVLFKP

-366 KAVCVARAKFEWLC
+366 KAVYAARVKFERLC
-380 AELGLATLHASACK
+380 AELGLAVLHASACK

>member
-1 MRFDLLVANTLK
+1 MRFDLLVSNTLK

-40 QISPEQSGE
+40 QITPEQSGE
-49 ISAIDQIYVSR
+49 ISATDQIYVSR

-73 ENGLLASCGENLPNS
+73 ENGLLASCGVNLPNS
-88 AAEISKPCSGAKSAD
+88 AAEISKPCSAAKRAD
-103 SKAAATQKAGAV
+103 SKAVATQRAGEV
-115 TMQISSADFAA
+115 TMQISNVDFTA
-126 TDKILGADEA
+126 TDKILSANEA
-136 DKIPSATAAKIA
+136 DKIPSAAA
-148 EINTA
+148 A

-182 GKQTVEFLQTSA
+182 GKQTVEFLQT
-194 DADTAELLQTDAGA
+194 DVDT

-215 AAKAFKSGGKVGACR
+215 AAKISKSGGKAGTCR
-230 NEGGAERM
+230 NEGGAEPL
-238 QAEPSQKDILNLA
+238 QTKPSQKDILNLA
-251 GADVLD
+251 GANVLD

-271 RGAKSVTALDVGSS
+271 CGAKSVTALDVGSS
-285 QLSEILRRDPRVI
+285 QLSEILRRSPRVI

-309 SKKKFDLITCD
+309 SEKKFDLITCD

-347 QFEVGAEIK
+347 QFEVGAEAK

-366 KAVCVARAKFEWLC
+366 KAVCDARAKFERLC
-380 AELGLATLHASACK
+380 AELGLTVLHASACK

>member
-27 ILLRGAVQNRPSA
+27 ILLRGAVQNRPSV
-40 QISPEQSGE
+40 QIAPEQSGE
-49 ISAIDQIYVSR
+49 ISATDQIYVSR

-73 ENGLLASCGENLPNS
+73 ENGLLASCGANSSNS
-88 AAEISKPCSGAKSAD
+88 AAEISKPRSTAKRAD

-115 TMQISSADFAA
+115 TTQISSADFAA
-126 TDKILGADEA
+126 TDKILGANEA
-136 DKIPSATAAKIA
+136 DKIPSAAA
-148 EINTA
+148 A

-182 GKQTVEFLQTSA
+182 GKQTVEFLQTS
-194 DADTAELLQTDAGA
+194 TGAETVGLLQTDAGA
-208 ETAEILN
+208 DTAEILN
-215 AAKAFKSGGKVGACR
+215 AAKASKSGGKAGMCR
-230 NEGGAERM
+230 RESSAELV
-238 QAEPSQKDILNLA
+238 QTKPSQKDIFNLA

-304 IREFE
+304 IREFASE
-309 SKKKFDLITCD
+309 KKFDLITCD

-347 QFEVGAEIK
+347 QFEVGTEIK
-356 RNKKGVLKDE
+356 RNKKGVLRDE
-366 KAVCVARAKFEWLC
+366 KAVRAARAKFERLC
-380 AELGLATLHASACK
+380 AELGLTVLYASACK

>member
-40 QISPEQSGE
+40 QIAPEQSGE
-49 ISAIDQIYVSR
+49 ISATDQIYVSR

-73 ENGLLASCGENLPNS
+73 ENGLLASCSENSPNS

-103 SKAAATQKAGAV
+103 NKSAATQRAGEV
-115 TMQISSADFAA
+115 TTQISSVDFAT
-126 TDKILGADEA
+126 TDKILGANEA
-136 DKIPSATAAKIA
+136 DKIPSATTAKIV

-153 TTKSA
+153 TT
-158 KATTEAIRTAKT
+158 RTAKT
-170 NADTAELLQTGA
+170 SADTAGHLQMDA
-182 GKQTVEFLQTSA
+182 G
-194 DADTAELLQTDAGA
+194 ADTAGL
-208 ETAEILN
+208 LN
-215 AAKAFKSGGKVGACR
+215 AAKASKSGGNAGACR
-230 NEGGAERM
+230 NEGGAKLA
-238 QAEPSQKDILNLA
+238 QTKPSQKDILNLA

-285 QLSEILRRDPRVI
+285 QLSEILRRSPRVI

-304 IREFE
+304 IREFA

-347 QFEVGAEIK
+347 QFEVGAEAK

-366 KAVCVARAKFEWLC
+366 KAVCAARAKFERLC
-380 AELGLATLHASACK
+380 AELGLATLHAGACK